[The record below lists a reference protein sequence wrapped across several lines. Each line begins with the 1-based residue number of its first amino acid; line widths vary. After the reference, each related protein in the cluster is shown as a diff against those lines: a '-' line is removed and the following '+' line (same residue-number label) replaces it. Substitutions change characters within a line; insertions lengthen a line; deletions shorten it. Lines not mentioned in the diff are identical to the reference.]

1 MSVLST
7 MGWGERLPY
16 GQIPDFQWVV
26 ECSSRQ
32 KPRACK
38 REGESRR
45 NKELGRG
52 YEPASG
58 CDKAA
63 DFVRCH
69 RRPSPSSCPCL
80 ASARSASQPRRQSR
94 SESTGSCNQNI
105 DADDA
110 DWGIL
115 NLMMLIEGILIL
127 MMLIGGI
134 LMLLML
140 IGGIL
145 NLMMLIGGI
154 LMLMMVIGGI
164 LKTKRTHV
172 ANCDAGSCKKSHRCR
187 DRFTRVR

>member
-94 SESTGSCNQNI
+94 SESTGSCDQNSK
-105 DADDA
+105 D
-110 DWGIL
+110 GII
-115 NLMMLIEGILIL
+115 MLIFK
-127 MMLIGGI
+127 
-134 LMLLML
+134 
-140 IGGIL
+140 
-145 NLMMLIGGI
+145 NW
-154 LMLMMVIGGI
+154 
-164 LKTKRTHV
+164 THV
-172 ANCDAGSCKKSHRCR
+172 RDCDAGPRKKNVHRCR
-187 DRFTRVR
+187 DMFTRAR